1 MVSVAAVLKP
11 GCCGDVIVLSSC
23 CHRAV
28 LTMVCMAEVGR
39 GLVVSRD
46 ITPQLVR
53 VLRVNQSPEV
63 IETALELVSNLAD
76 NGM

>member
-1 MVSVAAVLKP
+1 MA
-11 GCCGDVIVLSSC
+11 GGD
-23 CHRAV
+23 
-28 LTMVCMAEVGR
+28 MAEVGR

-76 NGM
+76 NGMCSKLDLGK

>member
-1 MVSVAAVLKP
+1 
-11 GCCGDVIVLSSC
+11 
-23 CHRAV
+23 
-28 LTMVCMAEVGR
+28 MVCMADGGMAEVGR